1 MAVHRR
7 VALQRDAAVDQFRI
21 EGAVGV
27 LVFLHG
33 QLVQAGDMDEGVLA
47 DHRVHRR
54 TLDPAVRLDQLGDR
68 EDVLQVE
75 AVGGE
80 LGVQQGQQLEGI
92 GDPGAFA
99 DPVAAR
105 RVPLDPGLDRR
116 QGVAQGQAAVVVHVV
131 LEDHVGELVAQ
142 QREHVEGLVRQQ
154 DADAVGEADAI
165 GAGVARGGDH
175 ADQVADRGA
184 RGVFHRGP
192 DPQAAFAGVA
202 DRVVEQFEH
211 LLAAH
216 ALELG
221 FQRDRVDRGE
231 QPDPLRTGFQHR
243 VDILPARPGVGQHR
257 RRNRRHHD
265 AYPLAFVRG
274 NPRVA
279 ALDHIHPQRRDF
291 LASWTDCALSKLHW
305 RAWHPRAGCSR

>member
-1 MAVHRR
+1 
-7 VALQRDAAVDQFRI
+7 
-21 EGAVGV
+21 
-27 LVFLHG
+27 
-33 QLVQAGDMDEGVLA
+33 
-47 DHRVHRR
+47 

-80 LGVQQGQQLEGI
+80 LGVQQGQQLEGV

-116 QGVAQGQAAVVVHVV
+116 QGIAQGQAAVVVHVV
-131 LEDHVGELVAQ
+131 LEDHVGELVTQ

-231 QPDPLRTGFQHR
+231 QPDPLAHR
-243 VDILPARPGVGQHR
+243 FPAPRRYPPGAPGCGPAPAWKPPPPRRVPARVRPRKSAGGRTRSYPPPAPRFPVPAGPTARCRSCTGGPG
-257 RRNRRHHD
+257 
-265 AYPLAFVRG
+265 
-274 NPRVA
+274 
-279 ALDHIHPQRRDF
+279 
-291 LASWTDCALSKLHW
+291 T
-305 RAWHPRAGCSR
+305 PRAGCSR